1 MDEVESQDYSGS
13 LTEEDAEEG
22 EDDSD
27 NVSVDSADKK
37 IMLIM

>member
-1 MDEVESQDYSGS
+1 MKEVES
-13 LTEEDAEEG
+13 EEYDLSEDDDQEEG
-22 EDDSD
+22 EEDDD